1 LGFVKSKHQN
11 LCLNI
16 EGEKEMK
23 TKKVY
28 LPLLILIT
36 ALLLGACTSDA
47 RHATASITITDGMN
61 RDVSINTPA
70 QKIVS
75 LAPSNTEI
83 LYAINAGDQI
93 VGRDDL
99 SDYPEDAKTI
109 QSIGGSMGKL
119 NLEAIVTLKPD
130 LVLAA
135 GIISPEQIKSL
146 EDLNLTVYFL
156 PNPKSLEELYQN
168 IETVGKLTGHV
179 EDATTLNA
187 SLKKR
192 VVEIEKKISSSSQ
205 TRPKVFY
212 ELDSTEPNKP
222 WTSGPG
228 TFIDLLITKAGG
240 ENIGASLTD
249 EWAQISLEEIVVQD
263 PDIILLGDAAYGV
276 TAESI
281 SQRAGWESLTA
292 VKNNQIFA
300 FDDDLVSR
308 PGPRLVDGL
317 ETLARLLN
325 PELY

>member
-1 LGFVKSKHQN
+1 
-11 LCLNI
+11 
-16 EGEKEMK
+16 MK
-23 TKKVY
+23 PKKVY

-36 ALLLGACTSDA
+36 ALLLGACKSGA
-47 RHATASITITDGMN
+47 SHATESITIIDGMN
-61 RDVSINTPA
+61 RDVSINTPV

-83 LYAINAGDQI
+83 LYAINAGEQI

-156 PNPKSLEELYQN
+156 PNPETLEELYQN

-179 EDATTLNA
+179 EDATALNV

-192 VVEIEKKISSSSQ
+192 VAEIEKKISSGSQ

-249 EWAQISLEEIVVQD
+249 EWAQISLEELIVQD

-276 TAESI
+276 TVESLH
-281 SQRAGWESLTA
+281 QRAGWESLTA
-292 VKNNQIFA
+292 VKNNQIFT

-317 ETLARLLN
+317 ETLAKLLN
-325 PELY
+325 PELYK

>member
-1 LGFVKSKHQN
+1 MKS
-11 LCLNI
+11 
-16 EGEKEMK
+16 
-23 TKKVY
+23 KKVY

-36 ALLLGACTSDA
+36 ALLLGACTSGA
-47 RHATASITITDGMN
+47 RHAAASITITDGMN
-61 RDVSINTPA
+61 RDVSINAPA

-83 LYAINAGDQI
+83 LYAINAGKQI

-119 NLEAIVTLKPD
+119 NLEAIVTLTPD

-156 PNPKSLEELYQN
+156 PNPETLEELYQN
-168 IETVGKLTGHV
+168 IETVGKLTGHA
-179 EDATTLNA
+179 EDAAALNA

-192 VVEIEKKISSSSQ
+192 VAEIEKKISSGSQ

-249 EWAQISLEEIVVQD
+249 EWAQISLEELIVQD

-292 VKNNQIFA
+292 VKNNQIFT
-300 FDDDLVSR
+300 FDDNLVSR

-325 PELY
+325 PELYK

>member
-1 LGFVKSKHQN
+1 
-11 LCLNI
+11 
-16 EGEKEMK
+16 MK

>member
-179 EDATTLNA
+179 EDATTVNA

>member
-1 LGFVKSKHQN
+1 MKS
-11 LCLNI
+11 
-16 EGEKEMK
+16 
-23 TKKVY
+23 KKVY

-36 ALLLGACTSDA
+36 ALLLGACTSGA
-47 RHATASITITDGMN
+47 RHAAASITITDGMN
-61 RDVSINTPA
+61 RDVSINAPA

-83 LYAINAGDQI
+83 LYAINAGKQI

-156 PNPKSLEELYQN
+156 PNPETLEELYQN
-168 IETVGKLTGHV
+168 IETVGKLTGHA
-179 EDATTLNA
+179 EDAAALNA

-192 VVEIEKKISSSSQ
+192 VAEIEKKISSGSQ

-249 EWAQISLEEIVVQD
+249 EWAQISLEELIVQD

-276 TAESI
+276 TVESLY
-281 SQRAGWESLTA
+281 QRAGWESLTA
-292 VKNNQIFA
+292 VKNNQIFT
-300 FDDDLVSR
+300 FDDNLVSR

-325 PELY
+325 PELYK